1 MNVDVCDRKLNFI
14 CEKGLLIKFLFFSK
28 KKRFFFFWLVVDR
41 CSSLNDICGKH
52 GRCINTDDGQFRC
65 ECHFLFGGN
74 RCRSGKNKK
83 LK

>member
-1 MNVDVCDRKLNFI
+1 VKKVCFI
-14 CEKGLLIKFLFFSK
+14 KFILFFFLKEKLLII
-28 KKRFFFFWLVVDR
+28 VVDR

-74 RCRSGKNKK
+74 RCRSGKINKINFFV
-83 LK
+83 LFYF